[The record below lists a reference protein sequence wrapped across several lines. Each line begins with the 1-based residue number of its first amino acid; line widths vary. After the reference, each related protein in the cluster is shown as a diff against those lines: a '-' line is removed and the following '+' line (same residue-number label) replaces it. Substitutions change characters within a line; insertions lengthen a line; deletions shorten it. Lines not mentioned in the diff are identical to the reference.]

1 MNKNLWYSTLNDTYR
16 FKVWSCGK
24 GKEKC
29 PKIEYILLYTPVPRL
44 IMVTLVS
51 DETPLISRHY
61 FIHLYKFD
69 SWDIITLSFQQH
81 LGFIWSFPLLG
92 NWKNKTKEN
101 FIVKLRPS
109 TTRRQRELGK
119 KPAGSDE
126 PSEDAIFTFLF
137 GYYGFQFGVDE
148 GKASES
154 CLVHRINEVFISMG
168 ETRLLIQELTIKVAV
183 VTGGFLLVG
192 G

>member
-1 MNKNLWYSTLNDTYR
+1 MIQYTKWYLQIQSVIMWKRERKVPKDWIYSTIHTCPQTDNGNTGFWWNSLN
-16 FKVWSCGK
+16 
-24 GKEKC
+24 
-29 PKIEYILLYTPVPRL
+29 
-44 IMVTLVS
+44 
-51 DETPLISRHY
+51 